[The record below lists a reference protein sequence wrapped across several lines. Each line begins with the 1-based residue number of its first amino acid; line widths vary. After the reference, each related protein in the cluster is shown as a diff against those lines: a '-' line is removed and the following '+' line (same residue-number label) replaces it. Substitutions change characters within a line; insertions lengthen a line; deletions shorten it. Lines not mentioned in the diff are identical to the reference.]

1 MVDIFSH
8 FPQYCEFATNFWLH
22 EPLNAITNF
31 GFIISAYFL
40 YRFIKIN
47 NPKKNLG
54 IFLISLMLVLG
65 FGSLA
70 WHSYRSLPTLL
81 SDEIPIYI
89 FMIFAGYFL
98 TKSLT
103 RSHKLTIVIL
113 TFTAIIYYAI
123 FAYIP
128 GVNLLNGLLK
138 YVFALFA
145 FLTLSILTVR
155 KFGSDYNFI
164 LPLTIF
170 AVAIVF
176 RGTDLYVCPIFPI
189 GTHFIWHILVALTMY
204 LGSVI
209 IIRLSLLNQSY
220 PSS

>member
-31 GFIISAYFL
+31 GFIIGAYFL

-47 NPKKNLG
+47 KPKKSLG

-89 FMIFAGYFL
+89 FMIFVGYFL

-103 RSHKLTIVIL
+103 RNYKLTMVIL
-113 TFTAIIYYAI
+113 FLTAIIYYAI

-128 GVNLLNGLLK
+128 GVNFLNGLLR
-138 YVFALFA
+138 YTFALLA
-145 FLTLSILTVR
+145 FLILSILTVR
-155 KFGSDYNFI
+155 KFGYNYNFI
-164 LPLTIF
+164 LPLAIF
-170 AVAIVF
+170 AIAIVF
-176 RGTDLYVCPIFPI
+176 RGIDLYVCPIFPV

-209 IIRLSLLNQSY
+209 IIRLSLLKQSY
-220 PSS
+220 SSS